1 MSDAQRSRRNAA
13 ECLSAADRC
22 ELPYRRPAVAIAEA
36 WLSLARHQEAMNE
49 LLAIWSKA
57 RAPTSASDT
66 LTIAPWKPTSSSA
79 PGDSSEPL
87 SIMDRDTVEVCRLV
101 LGMRKTCI
109 WPRD

>member
-36 WLSLARHQEAMNE
+36 WLSLARHEEAMNE

-66 LTIAPWKPTSSSA
+66 LTVAPWKPTSSSA
-79 PGDSSEPL
+79 PGDSWNRRLTCYKAPGVERETL
-87 SIMDRDTVEVCRLV
+87 SINNSRL
-101 LGMRKTCI
+101 
-109 WPRD
+109 